1 MHDRIGFIGLGEM
14 GMPMARNLMRAGYK
28 LRVYGGVR
36 HPLQDLQAQGA
47 EVVKSPREV
56 AQAADTVIIMVRTT
70 EQVKEVLTGADGVFA
85 GANQG
90 STILVMS
97 TIDPLVVREM
107 AKLAAGMGVALL
119 DCPVSGARQ
128 GAEAATLTIM
138 VGGAKDAFEAS
149 RPIFETLGKNIF
161 YLGESGM
168 GEVAKLTNNLLLL
181 VHMNAAYEAVSL
193 ATKAGAEL
201 ESLLNLIKVSTGG
214 SWVVEHW
221 DMVTSWKENYQPG
234 GTLDLVYKDMG
245 IVLAFAESLRV
256 PLHLSSLAKQL
267 GRY

>member
-1 MHDRIGFIGLGEM
+1 MHDRIGFIGVGEM
-14 GMPMARNLMRAGYK
+14 GLPMAKNLIRAGYN
-28 LRVYGGVR
+28 LRVYDVVE
-36 HPLQDLQAQGA
+36 HPLRDLQAQGA
-47 EVVKSPREV
+47 EIFNSPREV
-56 AQAADTVIIMVRTT
+56 AQASDTVIIMVRTT
-70 EQVKEVLTGADGVFA
+70 EQVKEVLTGADGVLV
-85 GANQG
+85 GAKQG
-90 STILVMS
+90 SKILITA

-107 AKLAAGMGVALL
+107 AKLGAGMGIALL

-128 GAEAATLTIM
+128 GAEAGTLTIM
-138 VGGAKDAFEAS
+138 VGGAKEAFEAS
-149 RPIFETLGKNIF
+149 RPIFEVLGKNIF

-181 VHMNAAYEAVSL
+181 IHMNAAYEAVSL
-193 ATKAGAEL
+193 ATKAGAKL
-201 ESLLNLIKVSTGG
+201 ESLFDLIKVSTGN

-245 IVLAFAESLRV
+245 MVLAFAESLKV

>member
-1 MHDRIGFIGLGEM
+1 MGL
-14 GMPMARNLMRAGYK
+14 PMATNLIRAGYK
-28 LRVYGGVR
+28 LRAYDVVE
-36 HPLQDLQAQGA
+36 HPLQDLRAQGA
-47 EVVKSPREV
+47 EVVNSSREV
-56 AQAADTVIIMVRTT
+56 TQASDTVIIMVRTT
-70 EQVKEVLTGADGVFA
+70 EQVKEVLTGANGVLA
-85 GANQG
+85 GANKG
-90 STILVMS
+90 STILVMA

-107 AKLAAGMGVALL
+107 AKLAAGMGIALL
-119 DCPVSGARQ
+119 DCPVSGAKQ
-128 GAEAATLTIM
+128 GAAEAATLTIM

-149 RPIFETLGKNIF
+149 RPVFETLGKNIF

-168 GEVAKLTNNLLLL
+168 GEIAKLTNNRLLLI
-181 VHMNAAYEAVSL
+181 HMNAVYEAVSL
-193 ATKAGAEL
+193 TTKAGAEL
-201 ESLLNLIKVSTGG
+201 ESLFNLIKVSTGN

-256 PLHLSSLAKQL
+256 PLHISSLAKQL